1 MKCDTIKYSWLYEE
15 ELEQVAEALNI
26 WFDAHPSV
34 QVRHIT
40 QIKGIAKYVYI
51 LTTIYYE

>member
-1 MKCDTIKYSWLYEE
+1 MKCATVKHTLFLEDDLEKVADT
-15 ELEQVAEALNI
+15 LNK

-40 QIKGIAKYVYI
+40 QFKGTYNDEFI

>member
-1 MKCDTIKYSWLYEE
+1 MKCVTIKHSWMYEE
-15 ELEQVAEALNI
+15 ELERVAETLNK

-40 QIKGIAKYVYI
+40 QIKGIAKYDYI